1 MMTIEQTR
9 IEPDII
15 VLHLQGKISAGH
27 SSRELAAK
35 VDELVQAGAKRV
47 IFDLTDATYLDSSG
61 LGIVVLFGGK
71 LKQAGGEL
79 RLAGPK
85 GPVATTL
92 TLSKVSEIISVFDT
106 LEQASFGR
114 TAGAA

>member
-1 MMTIEQTR
+1 MMSIEQSH
-9 IEPDII
+9 IEPDTT
-15 VLHLQGKISAGH
+15 VLHIQGKISAGH

-61 LGIVVLFGGK
+61 LGIIVLFGGK
-71 LKQAGGEL
+71 LKQFGGEL
-79 RLAGPK
+79 RIAGPK

-92 TLSKVSEIISVFDT
+92 KVSKVSEIIPVFDT
-106 LEQASFGR
+106 LGQASFGR
-114 TAGAA
+114 TAGVA